1 MRIALC
7 SDIHLEF
14 GPIQLENTEDAEVL
28 ILSGD
33 ICVAADLGPVD
44 TVGVSD
50 SRGYH
55 GFHEFMAAC
64 SANFSAVVYVMGNH
78 EHYHGDFAETQDI
91 LRKHLKL
98 YPNVHMLEKQ
108 TFECGDFL
116 FVGGTLW
123 TNFDGG
129 NKGYM
134 QMISGL
140 MNDYRGVKNSNRKV
154 SFKSYEDD
162 DTFKFKERPATFA
175 PEDSYEDHLAM
186 MGFLAKT
193 LEDSDPHQKVIMV
206 GHHSPSKLSIHP
218 RYAHDRV
225 INSAYSS
232 HLDDFI
238 LANPRIKL
246 WTHGHTHEPFDYM
259 IGSTR
264 VVCNP
269 RGYINYEYR
278 ADEFE
283 LKFLEV

>member
-1 MRIALC
+1 MKIALA

-14 GPIQLENTEDAEVL
+14 GPIVLENTEGADVL

-33 ICVAADLGPVD
+33 ICVATKFGK
-44 TVGVSD
+44 TS
-50 SRGYH
+50 SS
-55 GFHEFMAAC
+55 FFKEC
-64 SANFSAVVYVMGNH
+64 SERFSKVLYVMGNH

-108 TFECGDFL
+108 TFERGDFL

-154 SFKSYEDD
+154 SFKAYEDD
-162 DTFKFKERPATFA
+162 ETFKFKERPATFA
-175 PEDSYEDHLAM
+175 PEDAYEDHLAM

-193 LEDSDPHQKVIMV
+193 LEDCDPDQKVIMV
-206 GHHSPSKLSIHP
+206 GHHSPSKMSIHP
-218 RYAHDRV
+218 RYVHDKV

-278 ADEFE
+278 ADQFE